1 MRLPT
6 GRHSRSHLSI
16 KQYISSTHYKRFP
29 MPTTPI
35 CPVCGTELQPGVT
48 TCPVCGCDIPSG
60 DNDALV
66 GLIQSY
72 IDKGQYLLALKLLND
87 SGLTGGEYDRLRA
100 QLQSANNTA
109 TTPPPPPAPA
119 VANQTVTTSTTQT
132 ETNEMPVEIEK
143 GFLPQ
148 LRIVSLL
155 AVCLVPMILLPLLG
169 QLMPKV
175 FYEVNGS
182 GVPLYNYVQPLFM
195 APLFFLLA
203 VYALK
208 GRAAT
213 TIGWICTAL
222 AVGIFL
228 LTLLQVPWQVRS
240 IIEFILYLLMACCAR
255 QRYRAPLVV
264 LTVLIVLEIAFYGWG
279 FEALIIDSGIAIPQ
293 TSRLFTTIDTLL
305 RALFIFAW
313 AWSIYV
319 SMTESKTLASP
330 SANKAAD
337 ASDTPAWGKALGI
350 ISSIVLLMG
359 WLMVLG
365 LYFTNYY
372 TNNLFPIC
380 YVINA
385 LGLLLLAGLVV
396 AHALKTDNLVV
407 KATGLAAAALT
418 AVLIIIFVA
427 VSLPKGYN
435 VFFQDFIWCNMVVSF
450 ICGAWF
456 WAAKCLSKGAMRGSA
471 AYAVIVLILAISP
484 NVAFTAEK
492 LHLLFYNMGTLL
504 TLESAIIILPIALA
518 FPRLNKIVPALITF
532 GVLLMLLLC
541 YFVGGLFTEISSY
554 WY

>member
-1 MRLPT
+1 
-6 GRHSRSHLSI
+6 
-16 KQYISSTHYKRFP
+16 

-48 TCPVCGCDIPSG
+48 TCPVCSCDIPSG

-132 ETNEMPVEIEK
+132 ETNEMPVETEK

-155 AVCLVPMILLPLLG
+155 AVYLVPMTLLPLLG

-182 GVPLYNYVQPLFM
+182 GLPLYNYVKPLFM
-195 APLFFLLA
+195 APLYFFLA
-203 VYALK
+203 VHALK
-208 GRAAT
+208 GRAAVA
-213 TIGWICTAL
+213 IGWVCSAL
-222 AVGIFL
+222 AVGIFIQV
-228 LTLLQVPWQVRS
+228 LLQAPWQVRPVIE
-240 IIEFILYLLMACCAR
+240 IIIYLLMACCAR
-255 QRYRAPLVV
+255 QRYRAPLVM
-264 LTVLIVLEIAFYGWG
+264 LTVLIVLEFAFYGLFFEPHFYELG
-279 FEALIIDSGIAIPQ
+279 FIPQ
-293 TSRLFTTIDTLL
+293 FSRLFTSIDTFFH
-305 RALFIFAW
+305 ALFIFAW
-313 AWSIYV
+313 AWLIYV
-319 SMTESKTLASP
+319 SMTENKTLASP

-359 WLMVLG
+359 WLMVFG
-365 LYFTNYY
+365 LYFTNNY